1 MRLLC
6 VCVCIWL
13 LLVAEK
19 VCFCNTLKSWEIFGG
34 VKTNLLNG
42 VYLLMAVFTHW
53 ISVLLLGCLSRG
65 LTENE
70 TKPWANCQISTHIKR
85 GKVHKRK
92 HFQLRLKENVTSKQ
106 SHSYQISFQS
116 PPKIVK
122 RALKRNN
129 NNTTKFWSFLE
140 AAKLFMMQ
148 FFETWGNMTN
158 WHISFVLAYD
168 AVLCWKMNSPEGIA
182 KWNAHRLYK
191 GLGVWVQF
199 SVSFQWKN
207 GKLNLNLEFQ
217 ILHVMKA
224 ENQAVCISNWDME
237 RKMHKKHQLNEI

>member
-1 MRLLC
+1 MNSTNALASLKTFFSFSPLWTKSVQKLSHKKQMKLSQRFSLFYETFVC

-53 ISVLLLGCLSRG
+53 ISVLLLGCLSWG

-106 SHSYQISFQS
+106 SHSYQISFQN
-116 PPKIVK
+116 P
-122 RALKRNN
+122 LK
-129 NNTTKFWSFLE
+129 
-140 AAKLFMMQ
+140 
-148 FFETWGNMTN
+148 
-158 WHISFVLAYD
+158 
-168 AVLCWKMNSPEGIA
+168 
-182 KWNAHRLYK
+182 
-191 GLGVWVQF
+191 
-199 SVSFQWKN
+199 
-207 GKLNLNLEFQ
+207 
-217 ILHVMKA
+217 
-224 ENQAVCISNWDME
+224 
-237 RKMHKKHQLNEI
+237 